1 MDRNRLDG
9 ILGDVETVVCC
20 YPDMWGTLIG
30 RRMPTEAFAR
40 VADRGL
46 SMPDATL
53 AWNIA
58 GEIQA
63 TPFTGA
69 DTGFPNI
76 HVQPDL
82 ATLRPAPWEPGS
94 AICIMDVL
102 VAPGGEPHPMS
113 TRGILRRAASTLNE
127 LGYDAWVASEL
138 EFYLL
143 TEDGQ
148 PLDHD
153 HRCWSLTQGAAVEPV
168 IGEIRAS
175 LKGAGLPVESSQTEG
190 GFGQME
196 INIGPASPLDNAD
209 NAAILKYVTKVV
221 ARRHGMRATFMPV
234 PFQGA
239 DGSGHHLHLSVRA
252 TGGTDNVFAEQP
264 DVLRAFLAGVLEHSP
279 ESTAI
284 FSPTINAYKRLVD
297 YTYAPNRVSWGD
309 DNRTVAVRI
318 PAGDHPSRRLEI
330 RMPSAD
336 ANPYLVAAVAIASGA
351 DGLERSLTPP
361 AAVVGDAYRDDA
373 LERFPT
379 TLAEAVEQL
388 ERSAF
393 CKEVLGESFV
403 ETFSLTCRR
412 ESEAFSASVTD
423 WERARYL
430 DHG

>member
-1 MDRNRLDG
+1 MDQISPDRVLA
-9 ILGDVETVVCC
+9 DVETVVCC

-30 RRMPTEAFAR
+30 RRMPAEAFAR
-40 VADRGL
+40 VAERGL

-63 TPFTGA
+63 TPFTSA
-69 DTGFPNI
+69 DTGFPNL

-82 ATLRPAPWEPGS
+82 ATLRPAPWEPGT
-94 AICIMDVL
+94 AICVMDVL
-102 VAPGGEPHPMS
+102 TAPGGEPHPMS
-113 TRGILRRAASTLNE
+113 TRGILRRATTTLAAN
-127 LGYDAWVASEL
+127 GYDAWIASEL

-148 PLDHD
+148 ALDHD
-153 HRCWSLTQGAAVEPV
+153 HRCWSLSQGAAVEPV

-175 LKGAGLPVESSQTEG
+175 LLGAGVPVESSQTEG

-196 INIGPASPLDNAD
+196 INIGPAAPLENAD

-239 DGSGHHLHLSVRA
+239 DGSGHHLHVSLRA
-252 TGGTDNVFAEQP
+252 AGSTDNAFAERP
-264 DVLRAFLAGVLEHSP
+264 DALRAFLAGVLEHAP
-279 ESTAI
+279 ECTAV

-297 YTYAPNRVSWGD
+297 YTYAPNRASWGD

-318 PAGDHPSRRLEI
+318 PAGDDPSRRLEI

-336 ANPYLVAAVAIASGA
+336 ANPYLVAAMAIAAGA
-351 DGLERSLTPP
+351 DGLDRSLTPP
-361 AAVVGDAYRDDA
+361 AAVVGDAYRDDS

-379 TLAEAVEQL
+379 TLDTAVEQL
-388 ERSAF
+388 AASTF

-403 ETFSLTCRR
+403 ETFSLVCRR
-412 ESEAFSASVTD
+412 ESAMFASSVTD

-430 DHG
+430 DHA